1 MREWSRVHATCRW
14 KQATGDTIA
23 ALEERLL
30 AKRDLRQKEI
40 LDEAAVLRR
49 DMPKRELAAH
59 LGAAGV
65 GADAVCE
72 REENIRQAIAHE
84 EEKQAAQRM
93 RHSRGLSM

>member
-1 MREWSRVHATCRW
+1 M
-14 KQATGDTIA
+14 
-23 ALEERLL
+23 L
-30 AKRDLRQKEI
+30 AKRDSRQEEKET

-49 DMPKRELAAH
+49 DIPKRELAAH
-59 LGAAGV
+59 LRTAGV
-65 GADAVCE
+65 GADSIRE

>member
-1 MREWSRVHATCRW
+1 M
-14 KQATGDTIA
+14 
-23 ALEERLL
+23 L
-30 AKRDLRQKEI
+30 AKRDLRQKEKEI

-72 REENIRQAIAHE
+72 REKKIRETIAHE
-84 EEKQAAQRM
+84 EEKHAAQRM
-93 RHSRGLSM
+93 RQSRGMSMQMEGADPEAD